1 MSKQTRTRGEDYE
14 APVPVP
20 RSQRTRGCKSTYDDE
35 ILPEV
40 IELVSQGA
48 TSREIAQRLGVDPST
63 FWRWQQAYPQL
74 RNAVKQAKDVQDE
87 RVVDALRINAVLEGN
102 VTAQI
107 FWLKNRQPELWRD
120 RKETE
125 IIVPVD
131 EDTAA
136 QLDSRSAALAALAL
150 FNEAQYDPTAAG
162 ILLEATANAEEN
174 DDGEQTG
181 VRRAESDGAPHAA
194 RDDSADGARHVETDD
209 DWDEPSGYDL
219 DPGEL

>member
-20 RSQRTRGCKSTYDDE
+20 KAKRTRGRPSEFDE
-35 ILPEV
+35 AIMPEV
-40 IELVSQGA
+40 LALVSQGA
-48 TSREIAQRLGVDPST
+48 TTKELADHLGVHPAQ
-63 FWRWQQAYPQL
+63 FWRWCQAYPHL
-74 RNAVKQAKDVQDE
+74 RSAVKAAREAQDD
-87 RVVDALRINAVLEGN
+87 RVEEALRINAVLQGN

-107 FWLKNRQPELWRD
+107 FWLKNRRPNEWRD

-125 IIVPVD
+125 IIVPD
-131 EDTAA
+131 AGADPE

-162 ILLEATANAEEN
+162 ILLEATANAEES
-174 DDGEQTG
+174 DDGDQADFPQPGGQAHG
-181 VRRAESDGAPHAA
+181 VRDPSAGAAA
-194 RDDSADGARHVETDD
+194 DD
-209 DWDEPSGYDL
+209 DWDEPGGYDL

>member
-20 RSQRTRGCKSTYDDE
+20 KAKRTRGRPSE
-35 ILPEV
+35 FEPEYV
-40 IELVSQGA
+40 PEAVAMAAAGA
-48 TSREIAQRLGVDPST
+48 TDAEIAEGLGIDRST
-63 FWRWQQAYPQL
+63 LRRWFLAYPQL
-74 RNAVKQAKDVQDE
+74 NAAVKAAKETIDQ
-87 RVVDALRINAVLEGN
+87 RVVRSLYKRAVEDGDT
-102 VTAQI
+102 TAHI

-125 IIVPVD
+125 IIVPPSD
-131 EDTAA
+131 EEAA

-150 FNEAQYDPTAAG
+150 FNEAQYDPAAAG

-174 DDGEQTG
+174 DDGEDSYPQGAGKG
-181 VRRAESDGAPHAA
+181 VRQGAV
-194 RDDSADGARHVETDD
+194 DSASDD

>member
-20 RSQRTRGCKSTYDDE
+20 KAKRTRGRPSE
-35 ILPEV
+35 FEPEYV
-40 IELVSQGA
+40 AEAAELARSGA
-48 TSREIAQRLGVDPST
+48 TDKEIAAELGVAMST
-63 FWRWQQAYPQL
+63 LSRWFLAYPQL
-74 RNAVKQAKDVQDE
+74 REAVKAAKEQIDQ
-87 RVVDALRINAVLEGN
+87 RVVRSLYKRAVEDGDT
-102 VTAQI
+102 TAHI

-125 IIVPVD
+125 IIVPPSD
-131 EDTAA
+131 EEAA

-174 DDGEQTG
+174 DDGEAQPARATG
-181 VRRAESDGAPHAA
+181 AA
-194 RDDSADGARHVETDD
+194 RGDQVEADD